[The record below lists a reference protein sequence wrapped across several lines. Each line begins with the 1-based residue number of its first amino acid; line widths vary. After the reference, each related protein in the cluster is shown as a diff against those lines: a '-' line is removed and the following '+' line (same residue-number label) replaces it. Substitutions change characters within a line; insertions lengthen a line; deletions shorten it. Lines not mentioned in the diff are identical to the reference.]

1 MSSTALSSV
10 YAVCSDAAGV
20 AGNIFA
26 FVLFLS
32 PIPTFR
38 RIIRNE
44 STEQFSGMPYICA
57 LLNCLICLWY
67 GMPLVKPGVILV
79 ATVNSTGAVF
89 QLIYICIF
97 IRYAAKPM
105 KLKML
110 GFLISVFAIFALI
123 VFVSLRFLD
132 SPSRQLFVG
141 YLSVASLVS
150 MFASPLLVIVSSSQ
164 FLIYISTLQTAEFLL
179 TYVVFCTFPCK
190 NLVIKMRSVEYMPFS
205 LSLATFLMSL
215 AFYVYGMFKH
225 DAFICVPN
233 GIGTVLGT
241 VQLAL
246 YAYYNSAS
254 REELRHP
261 LINP

>member
-150 MFASPLLVIVSSSQ
+150 MFASPLLVI
-164 FLIYISTLQTAEFLL
+164 
-179 TYVVFCTFPCK
+179 

>member
-150 MFASPLLVIVSSSQ
+150 MFASPLLVI
-164 FLIYISTLQTAEFLL
+164 
-179 TYVVFCTFPCK
+179 
-190 NLVIKMRSVEYMPFS
+190 NLVIKMKSVEYMPFS